1 MIVQKTDHF
10 SLSAIADSGQ
20 CFRWQ
25 RRGEGF
31 RIIAGKNVVQA
42 MQNLSGDELTL
53 NCTQEEYTRIW
64 KPYFDLDTD
73 YGAVIAAIPPEDA
86 YLRAAAEYGQGI
98 RILRQDPWET
108 LITFILSQRK
118 NIPAIRQCVEK
129 LCAACG
135 NVICEETEGPLY
147 AFPTPEAILTLG
159 EERLRALG
167 LGYRA
172 PYVLRTAEAFCAG
185 SSVQALEALSDEQL
199 QSALCGFYGVGRKI
213 ALCTMLFGF
222 HRMNAFP
229 VDVWMQKVQ
238 KSRYP
243 GGFQLERYA
252 PWGGVMQ
259 QYMFA
264 YERHLNGA
272 GNEKSEA
279 GSESLYIP
287 SRS

>member
-42 MQNLSGDELTL
+42 MQNPSGDKLTL
-53 NCTQEEYTRIW
+53 NCSQEEYTRFW

-86 YLRAAAEYGQGI
+86 YLCAAAEYGQGI
-98 RILRQDPWET
+98 RILRQEPWET

-118 NIPAIRQCVEK
+118 NIPAIRQTVEK
-129 LCAACG
+129 LCAAG
-135 NVICEETEGPLY
+135 GRVIGEDEGEPIY
-147 AFPTPEAILTLG
+147 AFPTPKEICTLTPD
-159 EERLRALG
+159 ALKACG

-172 PYVLRTAEAFCAG
+172 EYVRRTAEDFCQKGIRAENYFD
-185 SSVQALEALSDEQL
+185 LDDEALL
-199 QSALCGFYGVGRKI
+199 AALCCFYGVGKKI

-229 VDVWMQKVQ
+229 IDVWMQKVGA
-238 KSRYP
+238 RYP
-243 GGFQLERYA
+243 GGIPTESYA

-264 YERHLNGA
+264 YERYLA
-272 GNEKSEA
+272 AEEKNH
-279 GSESLYIP
+279 P
-287 SRS
+287 

>member
-1 MIVQKTDHF
+1 MFLGKLRNRLSNQHLSLRVKLTL

-25 RRGEGF
+25 RRGEEW
-31 RIIAGKNVVQA
+31 RIVAGKNAVQA

-53 NCTQEEYTRIW
+53 NCSQEEYTRFW

-135 NVICEETEGPLY
+135 NVICEDTEGPLY
-147 AFPTPEAILTLG
+147 AFPSPEEICTLG

-185 SSVQALEALSDEQL
+185 WSVQTLEALSDEQL
-199 QSALCGFYGVGRKI
+199 Q
-213 ALCTMLFGF
+213 
-222 HRMNAFP
+222 
-229 VDVWMQKVQ
+229 
-238 KSRYP
+238 SRYP

-279 GSESLYIP
+279 GSEALYMP